1 VLVRDVTAYWMPR
14 LKRGMT
20 VREYGSAFSRRDA
33 SEFCTNIVPQKS
45 EGVGN
50 AGCPMHPQPRVRI
63 LVVSMHTSIHSEPPE
78 SPGIPARNGFNGF
91 LRALPGD
98 RLSCHRRQRNEFR
111 QLDASIEASGP
122 HDFAVRFRA
131 IRQRHCHVHRI
142 PPRVRDDRER
152 PSIGT
157 GWRINK
163 TVSTERRNEIFL
175 QRGLDTKSLS

>member
-1 VLVRDVTAYWMPR
+1 VFVRDVTAYWMPR

-91 LRALPGD
+91 LRALLGD
-98 RLSCHRRQRNEFR
+98 RACLSPSPADCSAN
-111 QLDASIEASGP
+111 LMPASGHQDHTTSP
-122 HDFAVRFRA
+122 SASAPFVKGAATSTASR
-131 IRQRHCHVHRI
+131 
-142 PPRVRDDRER
+142 PNVRDDRER

-157 GWRINK
+157 G
-163 TVSTERRNEIFL
+163 
-175 QRGLDTKSLS
+175 